1 MNLVSVDINVL
12 QEIYFAHDKPVPH
25 QLRDG
30 NTLNILPV
38 CVQDFAVFYHSV
50 GILKI
55 DKNALNKV
63 EYIQMKYLQF
73 LFEVMF
79 PQDKFY
85 IQQFINII
93 NLCLDLKKAMIN
105 ADEHGKVYIYDEEK
119 QIKIDAKDFD
129 EISRIIM
136 YQNFYRYDDSY
147 INPDVQRAMREVDEL
162 KGKAYE
168 EISLERKEAIITAHT
183 GISKKDLEEMTYRS
197 FSMLFDEVCG
207 EVEFTTTREIALFAG
222 KGDEI
227 EHWIYKK
234 KKNKMDGYFVATEQ
248 YAKSMGQKPTDIVQ
262 GDGSVSSKYASFTK

>member
-1 MNLVSVDINVL
+1 MNLVSIDINVL
-12 QEIYFAHDKPVPH
+12 QEIYFAHDKFVPY

-38 CVQDFAVFYHSV
+38 YVQDFAVFYHSV

-147 INPDVQRAMREVDEL
+147 VNPDVQRAMREVDEL

-183 GISKKDLEEMTYRS
+183 GISKKDLEGMTYRS

-234 KKNKMDGYFVATEQ
+234 KKNKMDGYFVTTEQ

>member
-1 MNLVSVDINVL
+1 MNLVSIDINVL
-12 QEIYFAHDKPVPH
+12 QETYFAHDKPVPY

-38 CVQDFAVFYHSV
+38 YVQDFAVFYHSV
-50 GILKI
+50 GILQI

-119 QIKIDAKDFD
+119 QIKIDTKDFD

-147 INPDVQRAMREVDEL
+147 VNPDVQRAMREVDEL

-183 GISKKDLEEMTYRS
+183 GIPKKDLEEMTYRS

-234 KKNKMDGYFVATEQ
+234 KKNKMDGYFVTTEQ
-248 YAKSMGQKPTDIVQ
+248 YAKSMGRKPTDIVQ

>member
-1 MNLVSVDINVL
+1 MNLVSIEINVL
-12 QEIYFAHDKPVPH
+12 QEIYFAHDKPVPY

-38 CVQDFAVFYHSV
+38 YVQDFAVFYHSV

-147 INPDVQRAMREVDEL
+147 VNPDVQRAMREVDEL

-168 EISLERKEAIITAHT
+168 EISLERKEAIIAAHT

-234 KKNKMDGYFVATEQ
+234 KKNKMDGYFVTTEQ
-248 YAKSMGQKPTDIVQ
+248 YAKSMGRKPTDIVQ

>member
-1 MNLVSVDINVL
+1 MNLVSIDINVL
-12 QEIYFAHDKPVPH
+12 QEIYFAHDKPVPYP
-25 QLRDG
+25 LRDG

-147 INPDVQRAMREVDEL
+147 VNPDVQRAMREVDEL

-168 EISLERKEAIITAHT
+168 EISLERKEAIITSHT
-183 GISKKDLEEMTYRS
+183 GILKKDLEEMTYRS

-262 GDGSVSSKYASFTK
+262 GDGSVSSKYASFIK

>member
-1 MNLVSVDINVL
+1 MNLVSIDINVL
-12 QEIYFAHDKPVPH
+12 QEIYFAHDKSVPY

-38 CVQDFAVFYHSV
+38 YVQDFAVFYHSV
-50 GILKI
+50 GILQI

-147 INPDVQRAMREVDEL
+147 VNPDVQRAMREVDEL

-234 KKNKMDGYFVATEQ
+234 KKNKMDGYFVTTEQ
-248 YAKSMGQKPTDIVQ
+248 YAKSMGRKPTDIVQ

>member
-1 MNLVSVDINVL
+1 MNLVSIDINVL
-12 QEIYFAHDKPVPH
+12 QEIYFAHDKPVSY

-38 CVQDFAVFYHSV
+38 YVQDFAVFYHSV

-93 NLCLDLKKAMIN
+93 NLCLDLKKAMID

-147 INPDVQRAMREVDEL
+147 VNPDVQRAMREVDEL

-234 KKNKMDGYFVATEQ
+234 KKNKMDGYFVTTEQ
-248 YAKSMGQKPTDIVQ
+248 YAKSMGRKPTDIVQ
-262 GDGSVSSKYASFTK
+262 GDGSVSSQYASFTK

>member
-1 MNLVSVDINVL
+1 MSVNIDVL
-12 QEIYFAHDKPVPH
+12 KEVFFAHDLSVPYD
-25 QLRDG
+25 LRDG
-30 NTLNILPV
+30 NVININPIFVKDSSL
-38 CVQDFAVFYHSV
+38 FLHSV
-50 GILKI
+50 EILKI

-73 LFEVMF
+73 LFEVIF
-79 PQDKFY
+79 PQDKIF
-85 IQQFINII
+85 IKQFVNIV
-93 NLCLDLKKAMIN
+93 NLCLDLQAARIEL
-105 ADEHGKVYIYDEEK
+105 DEHNKVYIYDEEK
-119 QIKIDAKDFD
+119 KIKIDAKDFD

-147 INPDVQRAMREVDEL
+147 VNPDVQRAMREVDEL

-234 KKNKMDGYFVATEQ
+234 KKNKMDGYFVTTEQ
-248 YAKSMGQKPTDIVQ
+248 YAKSMGRKPTDIVQ

>member
-1 MNLVSVDINVL
+1 
-12 QEIYFAHDKPVPH
+12 
-25 QLRDG
+25 
-30 NTLNILPV
+30 
-38 CVQDFAVFYHSV
+38 
-50 GILKI
+50 
-55 DKNALNKV
+55 
-63 EYIQMKYLQF
+63 MKYLQF

-147 INPDVQRAMREVDEL
+147 VNPDVQRAMREVDEL

-183 GISKKDLEEMTYRS
+183 GISKKDLEGMTYRS

-227 EHWIYKK
+227 EHWIYKR
-234 KKNKMDGYFVATEQ
+234 KKNKMDGYFVTTEQ

-262 GDGSVSSKYASFTK
+262 GDGSVSGKYASFTK

>member
-1 MNLVSVDINVL
+1 MNLVSIDINVL
-12 QEIYFAHDKPVPH
+12 QEIYFAHDKSVPY

-38 CVQDFAVFYHSV
+38 YVQDFAVFYHSV

-105 ADEHGKVYIYDEEK
+105 ADGHGKVYIYDEEK

-147 INPDVQRAMREVDEL
+147 VNPDVQRAMREVDEL

-234 KKNKMDGYFVATEQ
+234 KKNKMDGYFVTTEQ

>member
-1 MNLVSVDINVL
+1 MNLVSIDINVL
-12 QEIYFAHDKPVPH
+12 QEIYFAHDKHVPY

-38 CVQDFAVFYHSV
+38 YVQDFAVFYHSV

-147 INPDVQRAMREVDEL
+147 VNPDVQRAMREVDEL

-183 GISKKDLEEMTYRS
+183 GISKKDLEGMTYRS

-234 KKNKMDGYFVATEQ
+234 KKNKMDGYFVTTEQ

-262 GDGSVSSKYASFTK
+262 GDGSVSGKYASFTK

>member
-1 MNLVSVDINVL
+1 MNLVSIDINVL
-12 QEIYFAHDKPVPH
+12 QEIYFAHDKSVPY

-38 CVQDFAVFYHSV
+38 YVQDFAVFYHSV

-147 INPDVQRAMREVDEL
+147 VNPDVQRAMREVDEL

-168 EISLERKEAIITAHT
+168 EISLERKEAIVTAHT

-234 KKNKMDGYFVATEQ
+234 KKNKMDGYFVTTEQ
-248 YAKSMGQKPTDIVQ
+248 YAKSMGRKPTDIVQ

>member
-1 MNLVSVDINVL
+1 MNLVSIDINVL
-12 QEIYFAHDKPVPH
+12 QEIYFAHDKPVPYR
-25 QLRDG
+25 LRDG

-38 CVQDFAVFYHSV
+38 YVQDFAVFYHSV

-129 EISRIIM
+129 EISRIVM

-147 INPDVQRAMREVDEL
+147 VNPDVQRAMREVDEL

-183 GISKKDLEEMTYRS
+183 GISKKDLEGMTYRS
-197 FSMLFDEVCG
+197 FNMLFDEVCG

-234 KKNKMDGYFVATEQ
+234 KKNKMDGYFVTTEQ

-262 GDGSVSSKYASFTK
+262 GDGSVSNKYASFTK

>member
-1 MNLVSVDINVL
+1 MNLVSIDINVL
-12 QEIYFAHDKPVPH
+12 QEIYFAHDKSVPY

-38 CVQDFAVFYHSV
+38 YVQDFAVFYHSV

-147 INPDVQRAMREVDEL
+147 VNPDVQRAMREVDEL

-234 KKNKMDGYFVATEQ
+234 KKNKMDGYFVTTEQ

-262 GDGSVSSKYASFTK
+262 GDGSVSGKYASFTK

>member
-1 MNLVSVDINVL
+1 MNLVSIDINVL
-12 QEIYFAHDKPVPH
+12 QEIYFAHDKSVPY

-38 CVQDFAVFYHSV
+38 YVQDYAVFYHSV

-147 INPDVQRAMREVDEL
+147 VNPDVQRAMREVDEL

-183 GISKKDLEEMTYRS
+183 GISKKDLEGMTYRS

>member
-1 MNLVSVDINVL
+1 MNLVSIDINVL
-12 QEIYFAHDKPVPH
+12 QEIYFAHDKSVPY

-38 CVQDFAVFYHSV
+38 YVQDFAVFYHSV

-119 QIKIDAKDFD
+119 QVKIDAKDFD

-147 INPDVQRAMREVDEL
+147 VNPDVQRAMHEVDEL

-234 KKNKMDGYFVATEQ
+234 KKNKMDGYFVTTEQ
-248 YAKSMGQKPTDIVQ
+248 YAKSMGRKPTDIVQ
-262 GDGSVSSKYASFTK
+262 GNGSVSSKYASFTK

>member
-147 INPDVQRAMREVDEL
+147 VNPDVQRAMREVDEL

>member
-1 MNLVSVDINVL
+1 MNLVSIDINVL
-12 QEIYFAHDKPVPH
+12 QEIYFAHDKSVPY

-38 CVQDFAVFYHSV
+38 YVQDYAVFYHSV

-93 NLCLDLKKAMIN
+93 NLCLDLKQAMIN

-147 INPDVQRAMREVDEL
+147 VNPDVQRAMREVDEL

-168 EISLERKEAIITAHT
+168 EISLERKEAIVTAHT

-234 KKNKMDGYFVATEQ
+234 KKNKMDGYFVTTEQ
-248 YAKSMGQKPTDIVQ
+248 YAKSMGRKPTDIVQ

>member
-1 MNLVSVDINVL
+1 MNLVSIDINVL
-12 QEIYFAHDKPVPH
+12 QEIYFAHDKSVPY

-38 CVQDFAVFYHSV
+38 YVQDFAVFYHSV

-147 INPDVQRAMREVDEL
+147 VNPDVQRAMREVDEL

-234 KKNKMDGYFVATEQ
+234 KKNKMDGYFVTTEQ
-248 YAKSMGQKPTDIVQ
+248 YAKSMGRKPTDIVQ

>member
-1 MNLVSVDINVL
+1 MNLVSIDINVL
-12 QEIYFAHDKPVPH
+12 QEIYFAHDKLVPY

-38 CVQDFAVFYHSV
+38 YVQDFAVFYHSV

-105 ADEHGKVYIYDEEK
+105 VDEHGKVYIYDEEK
-119 QIKIDAKDFD
+119 QVKIDAKDFD

-147 INPDVQRAMREVDEL
+147 VNPDVQRAMREVDEL
-162 KGKAYE
+162 KSKAYE

-234 KKNKMDGYFVATEQ
+234 KKNKMDGYFVTTEQ

>member
-1 MNLVSVDINVL
+1 MNLVSIDINVL
-12 QEIYFAHDKPVPH
+12 QEIYFAHDKSVPY

-38 CVQDFAVFYHSV
+38 YVQDYAVFYHSV

-147 INPDVQRAMREVDEL
+147 VNPDVQRAMREVDEL

-234 KKNKMDGYFVATEQ
+234 KKNKMDGYFVTTEQ